1 MYFIRSTIT
10 GSGINDWYSTTAPIS
25 ITSITSATSATSAT
39 NSVYQIWA
47 RQQWLQSQTATTTI
61 WSTWSTGYLDEERR
75 QWEHEQE
82 RQTLLYRQPHYGELA
97 RVEPPPRPHDEH
109 ALLRDRLRRERAE
122 ERADELLM
130 SLLSP
135 DQLRQYQAAKAFEV
149 CTKAGRRYRLTRQIS
164 GSVKLLGPDGRAMA
178 TYCAHLADHRIPIPD
193 HLIAQKFLLEHHEEE
208 FLRVANRS

>member
-1 MYFIRSTIT
+1 MYFIGSTVT
-10 GSGINDWYSTTAPIS
+10 GIDDWYSTTAHTI
-25 ITSITSATSATSAT
+25 TSATSAT

-47 RQQWLQSQTATTTI
+47 RQQWLQSQTATTTV
-61 WSTWSTGYLDEERR
+61 WSTWSNGYLDEERR
-75 QWEHEQE
+75 QWEHEQ
-82 RQTLLYRQPHYGELA
+82 RQPHYGELA

-109 ALLRDRLRRERAE
+109 TLLQDRLLRERAE

-135 DQLRQYQAAKAFEV
+135 DQLHQYRAAKAFEV
-149 CTKAGRRYRLTRQIS
+149 CTKAGRRYRLTRAIS